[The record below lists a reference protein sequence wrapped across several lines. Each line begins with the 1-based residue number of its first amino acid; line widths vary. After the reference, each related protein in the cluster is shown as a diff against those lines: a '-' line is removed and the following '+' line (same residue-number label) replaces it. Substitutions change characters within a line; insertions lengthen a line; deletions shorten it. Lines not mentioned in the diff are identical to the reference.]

1 MDDQI
6 YKLLNAM
13 KNLYSKFE
21 PYSWVRNKFSH
32 QL

>member
-13 KNLYSKFE
+13 KNLNSKFE
-21 PYSWVRNKFSH
+21 PYS
-32 QL
+32 